1 MTIKLKPTHD
11 IAAALGQAKHPQQR
25 LIGFALET
33 NDELAH
39 AQEKRKR
46 KNFDFIVLNSLN
58 DKGAGFR
65 YDTNKITIVDET
77 GCTPYPLKD
86 KKEVA
91 KDIIDKLAAIM
102 A

>member
-1 MTIKLKPTHD
+1 MKQPH
-11 IAAALGQAKHPQQR
+11 QR

-33 NDELAH
+33 HDELAH

-65 YDTNKITIVDET
+65 YDTNKITIVDES
-77 GCTPYPLKD
+77 GHTPYPLKS
-86 KKEVA
+86 KQEA
-91 KDIIDKLAAIM
+91 ANDIIGKLASILE
-102 A
+102 